1 MASETVNRE
10 GTQLDEDS
18 VWTTTEDGERVP
30 NYDAT
35 FPTINEGEVVHGTV
49 VRVDKDEVLVDIGY
63 KSEGV
68 IPVAE
73 LSIRR
78 SVNPADEVSL
88 GDEIDALVLT
98 KEDAEGRLI
107 LSKKRARFEMAWK
120 AIERAA
126 ESEEP
131 VLGRVI
137 EVVKGGLILD
147 LGVRGFLPAS
157 LVDIRRVQDLDEFLG
172 QELRAKVIELNRS
185 RNNVVL
191 SRRAVLEDERK
202 EMRQAILDRLNP
214 GDVVDGQISNIVDFG
229 AFVDLD
235 GMDGLIHISEL
246 SWSHV
251 NHPSEVLE
259 IGQDVKVKVLDIDRE
274 RQRISLGLKQTQ
286 SDPWQQVLET
296 YHEGDE
302 VEGKVTKVV
311 TFGAF
316 VEIMPG
322 VEGLVHISE
331 LAQHHVENPREVVS
345 QGDSVKAKIIEVD
358 AERRRLS
365 LSLKRVEGGGVTERA
380 EDAEAVEGTPNLDL
394 SEEVFPESSAAPEA
408 EPLPEAGAEP
418 AEEPELE
425 PAAEE
430 PEPVRPSRERP
441 SPSRRRAR
449 APSGRQPHRA
459 RACRRAR
466 AGRRGRGSRR
476 PARVAWR
483 DRSPSPSRAASEPA
497 RARPSPPSRATA
509 PPSSPA
515 TTSSTACCRRTRRC
529 ASRCASASA
538 TQVFG
543 EDGDVDRAALA
554 EIVFADREALD
565 WLEGAAPPA
574 RRAGVHELAGAAGRA
589 RRPAAGERDR
599 GPAALRGRRAGAL
612 RRRRRRDRA
621 ARGARRAHARSRPR
635 SGSRDC
641 CQTRSRWPRPTSP
654 TSTTARWR
662 SSTTSSRRCCG
673 S

>member
-107 LSKKRARFEMAWK
+107 LSKKRARFELAWK

-380 EDAEAVEGTPNLDL
+380 EDARGRRGH
-394 SEEVFPESSAAPEA
+394 A
-408 EPLPEAGAEP
+408 EPRSLRGGLPGELGGARGRPPLPEADAEPADGAGARARGRGRARRRSPQPRSRSQEP
-418 AEEPELE
+418 AEEP
-425 PAAEE
+425 AEE
-430 PEPVRPSRERP
+430 PAPKSR
-441 SPSRRRAR
+441 RRRAR
-449 APSGRQPHRA
+449 
-459 RACRRAR
+459 RRAR

-476 PARVAWR
+476 
-483 DRSPSPSRAASEPA
+483 RSPSSL
-497 RARPSPPSRATA
+497 ARPIAVAITGGIGAGKS
-509 PPSSPA
+509 
-515 TTSSTACCRRTRRC
+515 
-529 ASRCASASA
+529 
-538 TQVFG
+538 
-543 EDGDVDRAALA
+543 EALA
-554 EIVFADREALD
+554 AFARHGAAVISSDDIVHRLLREDEAVREALRERFGD
-565 WLEGAAPPA
+565 AGLRRGRRRRPRRDRRDRLRRPRGA
-574 RRAGVHELAGAAGRA
+574 RLA
-589 RRPAAGERDR
+589 RRPAA
-599 GPAALRGRRAGAL
+599 PAGRRTSTWAGASGWPSWTT
-612 RRRRRRDRA
+612 RR
-621 ARGARRAHARSRPR
+621 G
-635 SGSRDC
+635 
-641 CQTRSRWPRPTSP
+641 
-654 TSTTARWR
+654 
-662 SSTTSSRRCCG
+662 
-673 S
+673 